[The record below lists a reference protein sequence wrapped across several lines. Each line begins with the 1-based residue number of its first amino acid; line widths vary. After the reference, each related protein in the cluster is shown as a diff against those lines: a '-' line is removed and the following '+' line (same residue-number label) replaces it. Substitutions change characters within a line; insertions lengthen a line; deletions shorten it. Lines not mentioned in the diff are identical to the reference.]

1 MSKGILIENKYKN
14 GQNSEAGNNELTKV
28 ES

>member
-1 MSKGILIENKYKN
+1 MSKEIKIENKFKN
-14 GQNSEAGNNELTKV
+14 DQDYEGWNNELTKV

>member
-1 MSKGILIENKYKN
+1 MLEGIYIENKYKN
-14 GQNSEAGNNELTKV
+14 GPNYKGWNNELTKV